1 VNNNIVP
8 TPTSIGLPLVN
19 VCTIDWDDKILNNL
33 SNQVATSRLTVW
45 LISLIVDEDED
56 SSAGI
61 ILGT

>member
-1 VNNNIVP
+1 M
-8 TPTSIGLPLVN
+8 GLPFVN

-61 ILGT
+61 ILGTWK